1 MTSEHHSY
9 SVSMNPSPSDDELSV
24 LFSGEAQ
31 PISLHKMGPAIH
43 DYYLIHTVLSGRGEF
58 IIRDI
63 SYSCEEGD
71 TFVIFPGEL
80 FSYQA
85 DEREPWSYAW
95 VCFIGRGAEEVMRQ
109 VGATPDQPVIPG
121 SLNPNIRNY
130 YDKLIGCYDSAAHP
144 ELSNLE
150 AGGWVR
156 LLLQQFG
163 VARKK
168 LEKGHPESNSAIDLV
183 IKQAIQYLTLQY
195 TQPISIEHLSGML
208 GYHRTHLCKLFKQ
221 STGLSP
227 SQYLLDIRMQRAQ
240 LLLASPMTIE
250 QVASSVGFG
259 DALYFSKKFRKWRGQ
274 SPTEYRKALRTP
286 PKRSSDLYGV
296 N

>member
-1 MTSEHHSY
+1 MSSEHHSY
-9 SVSMNPSPSDDELSV
+9 SVSMNPSPAEGELSV

-31 PISLHKMGPAIH
+31 PMGLHKIGPAIH
-43 DYYLIHTVLSGRGEF
+43 DYYLVHTVLSGRGEF
-58 IIRDI
+58 IIRDT
-63 SYSCEEGD
+63 SYPCVAGD

-85 DEREPWSYAW
+85 DEREPWSYVW
-95 VCFIGRGAEEVMRQ
+95 VGFIGRGADDVMSQ
-109 VGATPDQPVIPG
+109 VGATPHHPVIPG
-121 SLNPNIRNY
+121 SLNPNIRSY
-130 YDKLIGCYDSAAHP
+130 YDKLIGCYDSAALP
-144 ELSNLE
+144 ELANLE
-150 AGGWVR
+150 AGGWIR

-168 LEKGHPESNSAIDLV
+168 LEKNHPESTAAIDLV

-227 SQYLLDIRMQRAQ
+227 SQYLLNIRMQRAES
-240 LLLASPMTIE
+240 LLASSMTIE

-286 PKRSSDLYGV
+286 PKRSKDPYRL